1 MARKMKLSQK
11 KQENK
16 TAVWIMNLY
25 VRKKKAPVRYRKKDY
40 QENSLTLK
48 MI

>member
-1 MARKMKLSQK
+1 
-11 KQENK
+11 
-16 TAVWIMNLY
+16 MNNEFICE
-25 VRKKKAPVRYRKKDY
+25 KKKAPVRYRKKDY